1 MRKALVILA
10 AALVAGPAWAEFQ
23 RVEQRDSFVSLVKN
37 RDLTRLGIRLQV
49 TEDGRIKGNAFGQDV
64 SGQWKWSRG
73 YFCRDLYLSGEILDG
88 DNCQVVEVSGST
100 LRFTSDRGRGDSASL
115 RLR

>member
-1 MRKALVILA
+1 MRTALIVLLA
-10 AALVAGPAWAEFQ
+10 SLVGGPAWAEFQ
-23 RVEQRDSFVSLVKN
+23 RVEQRNSFVSLVKN

-49 TEDGRIKGNAFGQDV
+49 TEDGRIKGSAFGQNV
-64 SGQWKWSRG
+64 SGDWRWSQG

-88 DNCQVVEVSGST
+88 NNCQTVEVSGRT
-100 LRFTSDRGRGDSASL
+100 LRFTSDRGRGDSANL